1 MTIPIITID
10 GPTASGK
17 GTVAQRVAQEL
28 GFHYLDSGALYRL
41 TALAAIRQ
49 NVALTDEPSVARIAG
64 HLPCVFDGERVL
76 LAGDDVSNDIRS
88 EQMSRASS
96 IVAVLPQVRKALF
109 QFQQDFARSPGLV
122 ADGRD
127 MGTVVFPGAKTKI
140 FLTASVAARAERRF
154 KQLIS
159 KGFSANMQDLVQDL
173 KERDERDSNRITA
186 PLKPAQGAFYLDT
199 SDLTVEQAVSEIL
212 QQYAAGGEKGEI

>member
-17 GTVAQRVAQEL
+17 GTVAQLVARSL

-41 TALAAIRQ
+41 TALAAV
-49 NVALTDEPSVARIAG
+49 NHGVALTDEDGVATIAG
-64 HLPCVFDGERVL
+64 KLQCQFDGERVL
-76 LAGDDVSNDIRS
+76 LDGVDVSNDIRS

-109 QFQQDFARSPGLV
+109 QFQKDFARLPGLV

-127 MGTVVFPGAKTKI
+127 MGTVVFPAARLKI

-173 KERDERDSNRITA
+173 KERDERDSNRVTA
-186 PLKPAQGAFYLDT
+186 PLKPAQGAILLDT
-199 SDLTVEQAVSEIL
+199 STMTVEQAVSEVL
-212 QQYAAGGEKGEI
+212 QQYAAI